1 MHGPL
6 NVKIQNDPYKANR
19 RVRIQA
25 SKIGCLLNGY
35 AVTKHNSVSFFFF
48 DVIF

>member
-19 RVRIQA
+19 KVGIKAR
-25 SKIGCLLNGY
+25 KIGCLC
-35 AVTKHNSVSFFFF
+35 
-48 DVIF
+48 